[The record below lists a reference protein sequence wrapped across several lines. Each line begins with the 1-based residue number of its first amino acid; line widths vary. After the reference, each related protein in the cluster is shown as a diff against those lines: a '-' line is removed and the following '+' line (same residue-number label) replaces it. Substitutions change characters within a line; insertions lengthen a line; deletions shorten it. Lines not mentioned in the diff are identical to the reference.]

1 MSPKEALRLAIKKE
15 QQSAELYRR
24 LAEGATDRELK
35 RIYTELAEMERGHKV
50 KLEELFVN
58 AAYPESW

>member
-1 MSPKEALRLAIKKE
+1 MSPREALQLATKKE
-15 QQSAELYRR
+15 QKSAEVYRH
-24 LAEGATDRELK
+24 LAGASRDAEFQRT
-35 RIYTELAEMERGHKV
+35 YAELAEMERGHKV